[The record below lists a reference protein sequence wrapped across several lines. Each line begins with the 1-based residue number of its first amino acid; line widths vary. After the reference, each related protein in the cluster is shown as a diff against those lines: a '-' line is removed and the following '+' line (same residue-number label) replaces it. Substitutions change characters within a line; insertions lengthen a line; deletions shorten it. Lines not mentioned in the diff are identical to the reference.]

1 MEGKG
6 QWVHMDKVEYNK
18 LEWMKD
24 LPPPSA
30 DDAKVGKQGSGYCFS
45 HCC

>member
-6 QWVHMDKVEYNK
+6 QWVHMDKVEYDK
-18 LEWMKD
+18 LQWMKD

-30 DDAKVGKQGSGYCFS
+30 DDAKVGKHQGHLLVEMGF
-45 HCC
+45 